1 MREKKKRE
9 AKISFW
15 AAHATT
21 IVTVTMVLLIVGLIL
36 LTAFSAKQETRRIKE
51 SFEISVIMA
60 DSISDSNAAAIASQ
74 MKKMP
79 FCRNIELISKKHAM
93 EIWKKDT
100 GEDLESLFGVNPLS
114 PEISFTIP
122 EAYSRKDSILKIQK
136 TLLAI
141 KGIESVATPDSEIV
155 SSMNTNI
162 ARLTI
167 ILGSIALVMLIISF
181 VLINNTVHLTI
192 HSRRFLIHTMQL
204 VGATNGFIRRPI
216 VIRNLYAGLFSGVL
230 ASILLAAAFW
240 GAPEMGYNEIQTYI
254 TPEILGIT
262 ALILIILG
270 GLICSISALIATS
283 RYLRKDYHQLILAG

>member
-1 MREKKKRE
+1 
-9 AKISFW
+9 
-15 AAHATT
+15 
-21 IVTVTMVLLIVGLIL
+21 
-36 LTAFSAKQETRRIKE
+36 
-51 SFEISVIMA
+51 
-60 DSISDSNAAAIASQ
+60 
-74 MKKMP
+74 
-79 FCRNIELISKKHAM
+79 
-93 EIWKKDT
+93 
-100 GEDLESLFGVNPLS
+100 
-114 PEISFTIP
+114 
-122 EAYSRKDSILKIQK
+122 
-136 TLLAI
+136 
-141 KGIESVATPDSEIV
+141 
-155 SSMNTNI
+155 MNTNI